1 MANAKQIERL
11 EQGAEG
17 WNKWRAEHPDVRI
30 DLSGAKLSQANL
42 SWFDLSRAEHP
53 LKTAK
58 SDFLL

>member
-1 MANAKQIERL
+1 MA
-11 EQGAEG
+11 QG
-17 WNKWRAEHPDVRI
+17 HSTVRI